1 MSSDNT
7 ECDYFR
13 FLKKIKFQENIEIGS
28 DIDINDKSIIRPP
41 GYYRICTFRT
51 LICEMFYNAVNF
63 FPEVSE
69 YSIIFSYGN
78 KSIYIKFGYFDHLN
92 TRDDKQTLVRIET
105 DEHAFC
111 LTRKHIYTF
120 YVANRVVDP
129 DYDII
134 NAILLLLYINGKEPQ
149 NIKTDFVLNKK
160 FINEFFE
167 KKRSDFI

>member
-13 FLKKIKFQENIEIGS
+13 FLKKIKFHDDLQIGA
-28 DIDINDKSIIRPP
+28 DIDINDNSIIRPP

-51 LICEMFYNAVNF
+51 LVCEMFYNAINF
-63 FPEVSE
+63 FPEVNE
-69 YSIIFSYGN
+69 YSIIFSCGK
-78 KSIYIKFGYFDHLN
+78 KSVSIKFGNFGYIN
-92 TRDDKQTLVRIET
+92 TKDNTETIVRIET
-105 DEHAFC
+105 DDTAFC
-111 LTRKHIYTF
+111 LSRKHIYTF
-120 YVANRVVDP
+120 YVANRVIDP

-134 NAILLLLYINGKEPQ
+134 NAILLLVYIDGNEPR